1 MINRSYGLS
10 PADRRQSNQPFW
22 QRFIMS
28 QRFLAIVFVIMIVAI
43 SFPLVRSVS
52 QRKMIE
58 QEIADMKKDNEAY
71 RSKSQELKE
80 MIDYLQSD
88 ISLEEQARLNLGLKK
103 PNEDVIVVNR
113 QKASETASTIEE
125 KDSRV
130 ANWLRWIHYFIK

>member
-22 QRFIMS
+22 QRFLMS
-28 QRFLAIVFVIMIVAI
+28 QRFLAMVFLVMIVAI
-43 SFPLVRSVS
+43 AFPLIRSVS

-71 RSKSQELKE
+71 RNKSQELKD

-103 PNEDVIVVNR
+103 PNESVVVVNLE
-113 QKASETASTIEE
+113 KSTDTASQVALE
-125 KDSRV
+125 DSRTT
-130 ANWLRWIHYFIK
+130 NWRRWLQYFFK

>member
-22 QRFIMS
+22 QRFLMS
-28 QRFLAIVFVIMIVAI
+28 QRFLAIVFLLMIVAI
-43 SFPLVRSVS
+43 SFPLVRSIS

-71 RSKSQELKE
+71 RNKSQELKQ

-103 PNEDVIVVNR
+103 PNEVVVVVNR
-113 QKASETASTIEE
+113 QKATETASSTVIE
-125 KDSRV
+125 DSRV
-130 ANWLRWIHYFIK
+130 ANWLRWIHYFTK

>member
-22 QRFIMS
+22 QRFLMS
-28 QRFLAIVFVIMIVAI
+28 QRFLAIVFLLMIVAI
-43 SFPLVRSVS
+43 SFPLVRSIS

-71 RSKSQELKE
+71 RNKSQELKQ

-103 PNEDVIVVNR
+103 PNEVVVVVNR
-113 QKASETASTIEE
+113 QKATETASSTVVE
-125 KDSRV
+125 DSRV
-130 ANWLRWIHYFIK
+130 ANWLRWIHYFVK

>member
-22 QRFIMS
+22 QRFLMS
-28 QRFLAIVFVIMIVAI
+28 QRFLAIVFLVMIVAI
-43 SFPLVRSVS
+43 SFPLIRSVS

-58 QEIADMKKDNEAY
+58 QEITDMKKDNETY
-71 RSKSQELKE
+71 RNKSQELKE

-88 ISLEEQARLNLGLKK
+88 ISLEEQARLNLGLKR

-113 QKASETASTIEE
+113 QKASETTSITTTN
-125 KDSRV
+125 DGRV
-130 ANWLRWIHYFIK
+130 TNWIRWIHYFVK

>member
-22 QRFIMS
+22 QRFLMS
-28 QRFLAIVFVIMIVAI
+28 QRFLAIVFLVMIVAI

-71 RSKSQELKE
+71 RNKSQELKE

-103 PNEDVIVVNR
+103 PNEDVVVVNR
-113 QKASETASTIEE
+113 QKSSEISTSTEVL
-125 KDSRV
+125 DSRV

>member
-28 QRFLAIVFVIMIVAI
+28 QRFLAIVFVVMMVAI
-43 SFPLVRSVS
+43 SFPLIRSVS

-71 RSKSQELKE
+71 RNKSQELKE

-88 ISLEEQARLNLGLKK
+88 ISLEEQARLNLGLKR

-113 QKASETASTIEE
+113 QKASETASMTTEN
-125 KDSRV
+125 DSRV
-130 ANWLRWIHYFIK
+130 TNWLRWIHYFIK

>member
-22 QRFIMS
+22 QRFLMS
-28 QRFLAIVFVIMIVAI
+28 QRFLAIVFVVMIIAI
-43 SFPLVRSVS
+43 SFPLIRSVS

-71 RSKSQELKE
+71 RNKSQELKD

-103 PNEDVIVVNR
+103 PNEDVVVVNR
-113 QKASETASTIEE
+113 LKASETSSSAVSE
-125 KDSRV
+125 DSRV
-130 ANWLRWIHYFIK
+130 TNWLRWIHYFIK

>member
-22 QRFIMS
+22 QRFLMS
-28 QRFLAIVFVIMIVAI
+28 QRFLAIVFLLMIVAI
-43 SFPLVRSVS
+43 SFPLVRSIS
-52 QRKMIE
+52 QRKMVE

-71 RSKSQELKE
+71 RNKSQELKQ

-103 PNEDVIVVNR
+103 PNEVVVVVNR
-113 QKASETASTIEE
+113 QKATETASSTVIE
-125 KDSRV
+125 DSRV
-130 ANWLRWIHYFIK
+130 ANWLRWIHYFVK

>member
-22 QRFIMS
+22 QRFLMS
-28 QRFLAIVFVIMIVAI
+28 QRFLAIVFLLMIVAI
-43 SFPLVRSVS
+43 SFPLVRSIS
-52 QRKMIE
+52 QRKMVE

-71 RSKSQELKE
+71 RNKSQELKQ

-103 PNEDVIVVNR
+103 PNEVVVVVSR
-113 QKASETASTIEE
+113 QKATETASTTVVE
-125 KDSRV
+125 DSRV
-130 ANWLRWIHYFIK
+130 ANWLRWIHYFVK